1 MLKKVAAAWAAPVEA
16 RVGGEPP
23 RRRPWLRFSRGERS
37 RTSSRRHGPGRGP
50 RALEHPAVADLDGVG
65 AACPVCGQ
73 VMVLRAVVR
82 GPETGRVLAGL
93 ERAARENI
101 PTSVVNHR
109 DYDSREEFDLA
120 LQKAIDESQPDLVVL
135 AGFMR
140 ILGPQFV
147 KAYAGRIL
155 NIHPSL
161 LPKYP
166 GINTHQRA
174 LDAKDKEHGVSIHFV
189 TEELDGGPVIA
200 QDRVSVLKEDTADT
214 LAERVLGKEH
224 LLYPKVVS
232 WFAAGRLGL
241 AGNQA
246 YLDGEVLPH
255 GGIQVHP

>member
-1 MLKKVAAAWAAPVEA
+1 MPNSFCHIVVVISGSGSNLQALIDA
-16 RVGGEPP
+16 RVASN
-23 RRRPWLRFSRGERS
+23 FKISRVVSNNPDAFGLK
-37 RTSSRRHGPGRGP
+37 
-50 RALEHPAVADLDGVG
+50 RATRD
-65 AACPVCGQ
+65 
-73 VMVLRAVVR
+73 
-82 GPETGRVLAGL
+82 
-93 ERAARENI
+93 NI

-109 DYDSREEFDLA
+109 DYESREEFDLA
-120 LQKAIDESQPDLVVL
+120 LQEAINESQPDLVVL

-140 ILGPQFV
+140 ILGPRFV
-147 KAYAGRIL
+147 KAYAGRML

-174 LDAKDKEHGVSIHFV
+174 LDARDKEHGVSIHFV

-200 QDRVSVLKEDTADT
+200 QDQVSVLTEDTADT
-214 LAERVLGKEH
+214 LAERVLEKEH

-246 YLDGEVLPH
+246 YLDGEPLPP

>member
-1 MLKKVAAAWAAPVEA
+1 MPDSNCHIVVVISGSGSNLQALIDASVASNFKIS
-16 RVGGEPP
+16 RVISNNPDA
-23 RRRPWLRFSRGERS
+23 F
-37 RTSSRRHGPGRGP
+37 
-50 RALEHPAVADLDGVG
+50 
-65 AACPVCGQ
+65 
-73 VMVLRAVVR
+73 
-82 GPETGRVLAGL
+82 GL

-200 QDRVSVLKEDTADT
+200 QERVSVSKEDTADT

-246 YLDGEVLPH
+246 YLDGEALPH